1 MIFLSGCKG
10 FLLGFLHLLP
20 VIKNNLA
27 AVHWKS
33 IEKYKKVDS
42 GDIFYYLSFFYQNR
56 LYHEWSIFSEI
67 KIISLCCSLKIAGS
81 SLQIRWLIS
90 VWQVPIILSLF
101 SMRMSAIHIELFNF
115 SNQGYVKSTE
125 MSKTAISCN
134 PIPSMCKTDLQKPHS

>member
-1 MIFLSGCKG
+1 MGSYI
-10 FLLGFLHLLP
+10 
-20 VIKNNLA
+20 
-27 AVHWKS
+27 
-33 IEKYKKVDS
+33 
-42 GDIFYYLSFFYQNR
+42 YYLSLKIISLLSIGRVLKSIKKLIRVILSTSCLFFYQNR